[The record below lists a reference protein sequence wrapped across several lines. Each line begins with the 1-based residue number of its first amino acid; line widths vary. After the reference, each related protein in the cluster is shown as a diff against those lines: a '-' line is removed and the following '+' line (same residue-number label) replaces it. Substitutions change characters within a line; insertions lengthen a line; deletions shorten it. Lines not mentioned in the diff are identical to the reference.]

1 MRDSYIFYR
10 NFFECIE
17 KLSQK
22 EQLLAYR
29 AISNYALNGV
39 DTELSGMAQIIYEMA
54 KPNIDSNN
62 KRYKNGCKGGRPKDD
77 DSPRKDFGED
87 INTVILTES
96 QWERIV
102 AKRGEKLALKMV
114 KVFDDWL
121 SVGGAN
127 AKQYIGK
134 NNYGHFKADG
144 WVLNEAKKA
153 LEKEEEA
160 SQPNWSI

>member
-39 DTELSGMAQIIYEMA
+39 ETELSGMAQIIYEMA

-62 KRYKNGCKGGRPKDD
+62 KKYKNGCKGGRPKDE
-77 DSPRKDFGED
+77 DSPKKDFGED
-87 INTVILTES
+87 CLVTLTEN

-102 AKRGEKLALKMV
+102 AKRGEKLAIKMV
-114 KVFDDWL
+114 EVLDDWL
-121 SVGGAN
+121 SIGGTN
-127 AKQYIGK
+127 AKQYIGR
-134 NNYGHFKADG
+134 NNYGHFKSDS
-144 WVLNEAKKA
+144 WVLQTAKK
-153 LEKEEEA
+153 KIEEEQA
-160 SQPNWSI
+160 ETKPNWSI